1 MIKDYVERNEV
12 ILKRVEGRLNTT
24 DLLTKFVDHNSF
36 YDLKKKI
43 GVVYLIKTTKKSPT
57 KQHNLI

>member
-12 ILKRVEGRLNTT
+12 ILKRVEGRLNTA

-43 GVVYLIKTTKKSPT
+43 GVVHLIKTTKKSPT
-57 KQHNLI
+57 KQST